1 MKAQPVAMQTPAEA
15 RMAQPTDPAPI
26 KLEALSKAL
35 EYHRSSGMPTPETL
49 VETAR
54 VFEEYLAGAAPK
66 APAK

>member
-1 MKAQPVAMQTPAEA
+1 
-15 RMAQPTDPAPI
+15 MAQPTDPAPI

-54 VFEEYLAGAAPK
+54 VFEDYLAGGTPK
-66 APAK
+66 AAAK